1 MDIGFWLFLWI
12 LVSQNLKRQRKFQR
26 STIKQKS
33 SKRQFDWT
41 FGNTSKLLINF
52 RNLISGD
59 KLIPEILWGNFLIFF
74 FLWMIFFCLLK
85 FHILV
90 SDICKTVCLEIPKKV
105 FQDFFLDIGFWIFSS
120 VLSWNFFQVCLE
132 FFWILV
138 SHNLENDNKVSEI
151 YRNQTKSSKHE
162 VDWTFP
168 KNSRHLWCLIY
179 FGVAGIPTISK
190 VLSLLFV
197 MEWFSKFTKKCL
209 NKKKSKKHPK
219 WIRLIWHK
227 KMPCPK

>member
-1 MDIGFWLFLWI
+1 M
-12 LVSQNLKRQRKFQR
+12 
-26 STIKQKS
+26 
-33 SKRQFDWT
+33 RQFLDFFFPVNDFFLLAEISY
-41 FGNTSKLLINF
+41 FGVWYLQNSLSWNSKKS
-52 RNLISGD
+52 ISG
-59 KLIPEILWGNFLIFF
+59 
-74 FLWMIFFCLLK
+74 
-85 FHILV
+85 
-90 SDICKTVCLEIPKKV
+90 
-105 FQDFFLDIGFWIFSS
+105 FFLDIGFWIFSS